1 MFIKQIESFCNFP
14 LTQDQENLVKNLSNF
29 IFHREDCNIFILDG
43 YAGTGKTTIISALI
57 KTLPYYNIRTE
68 LLAPTGRAA
77 KVLSNRSLQQAYTI
91 HKKIYY
97 TQIDY
102 YSNICLKLKENKN
115 HHTIYIID
123 EASMI
128 GEGDNLLTDLFSY
141 VKNGVKNKIILLGDK
156 AQLPPVG
163 SRESFALDAD
173 YLNQRF
179 AEPIGYYQ
187 LTQVVRQAL
196 KSGILKNAAN
206 IRWAIE
212 NKTQLPIFKTQNHKD
227 FKQIEAIDFEDTL
240 VNQYR
245 QIGEKEV
252 VVVTR
257 SNFAANQ
264 LNQYI
269 RNRILEKENII
280 DIGEKLMSIR
290 NNYYWQTENE
300 YSDFIA
306 NGDIVEVTNI
316 YSYEEK
322 FGFNFANIE
331 ARINES
337 KIPIELTIMLDTLSE
352 KQAHLSQEKE
362 RQLYNNIF
370 SYYQKDCNNKA
381 LIHKA
386 VKEDKYFNALQVKFS
401 KAITCHKAQGG
412 DWHTAFILNE
422 VQASEAINQDYF
434 RWLYTAV
441 TRAREQIF
449 LVNFS
454 EEFFLE

>member
-1 MFIKQIESFCNFP
+1 MFLKQIESFCHFP

-97 TQIDY
+97 TQTDD
-102 YSNICLKLKENKN
+102 YSNISLKLKENKN
-115 HHTIYIID
+115 HHTLYIID

-128 GEGDNLLTDLFSY
+128 GEGDNLLSDLFSY
-141 VKNGVKNKIILLGDK
+141 VKNGVKNKVILLGDK

-163 SRESFALDAD
+163 SNESFALNPD
-173 YLNQRF
+173 YLRQRF
-179 AEPIGYYQ
+179 FEPIEYYQ

-196 KSGILKNAAN
+196 QSGILKNAAN
-206 IRWAIE
+206 IRWALN
-212 NKTQLPIFKTQNHKD
+212 NKLQLPIFKTQNHKD

-331 ARINES
+331 ARINENQT
-337 KIPIELTIMLDTLSE
+337 PIELTIMLDTLSE

>member
-1 MFIKQIESFCNFP
+1 MFVKQIESFCNFP

-97 TQIDY
+97 TQTDD
-102 YSNICLKLKENKN
+102 YSNISLKLKENKN
-115 HHTIYIID
+115 HHTLYIID

-128 GEGDNLLTDLFSY
+128 GEGDNLLSDLFSY
-141 VKNGVKNKIILLGDK
+141 VKNGVKNKAILLGDK
-156 AQLPPVG
+156 VQLPPVG
-163 SRESFALDAD
+163 SNESFALNPD
-173 YLNQRF
+173 YLRQRF
-179 AEPIGYYQ
+179 FEPIEYYQ

-196 KSGILKNAAN
+196 QSGILKNAAN
-206 IRWAIE
+206 IRWALN
-212 NKTQLPIFKTQNHKD
+212 NKLQLPIFKTQNHKD
-227 FKQIEAIDFEDTL
+227 FKRIESIDFEDTL

-454 EEFFLE
+454 EDFFID

>member
-1 MFIKQIESFCNFP
+1 MFLKQIESFCHFP

-97 TQIDY
+97 TQTDD
-102 YSNICLKLKENKN
+102 YSNISLKLKENKN
-115 HHTIYIID
+115 HHTLYIID

-128 GEGDNLLTDLFSY
+128 GEGDNLLSDLFSY
-141 VKNGVKNKIILLGDK
+141 VKNGVKNKVILLGDK

-163 SRESFALDAD
+163 SNESFALNPD
-173 YLNQRF
+173 YLRQRF
-179 AEPIGYYQ
+179 FEPIEYYQ

-196 KSGILKNAAN
+196 QSGILKNAAN
-206 IRWAIE
+206 IRWALN
-212 NKTQLPIFKTQNHKD
+212 NKLQLPIFKTQNHKD
-227 FKQIEAIDFEDTL
+227 FKRIESIDFEDTL

-331 ARINES
+331 ARINENQT
-337 KIPIELTIMLDTLSE
+337 PIELTIMLDTLSE

>member
-97 TQIDY
+97 TQTDD
-102 YSNICLKLKENKN
+102 YSNISLKLKENKN
-115 HHTIYIID
+115 HHTLYIID

-128 GEGDNLLTDLFSY
+128 GEGDNLLSDLFSY
-141 VKNGVKNKIILLGDK
+141 VKNGVKNKAILLGDK

-163 SRESFALDAD
+163 SNESFALNPD
-173 YLNQRF
+173 YLRQRF
-179 AEPIGYYQ
+179 FEPIEYYQ

-196 KSGILKNAAN
+196 QSGILKNAAN
-206 IRWAIE
+206 IRWALN
-212 NKTQLPIFKTQNHKD
+212 NKLQLPIFKTQNHKD
-227 FKQIEAIDFEDTL
+227 FKRIESIDFEDTL

-306 NGDIVEVTNI
+306 NGDVVEVTNI

>member
-1 MFIKQIESFCNFP
+1 MFVKQIESFCKFP

-29 IFHREDCNIFILDG
+29 IFHKDDCDIFILDG

-57 KTLPYYNIRTE
+57 KTLPFYGIRTE

-227 FKQIEAIDFEDTL
+227 FRRIESIDFEDTL

-245 QIGEKEV
+245 QISEKEV

-290 NNYYWQTENE
+290 NNYYWNTEDE

-306 NGDIVEVTNI
+306 NGDIIEITNI
-316 YSYEEK
+316 FSYEEK

-331 ARINES
+331 AKINES
-337 KIPIELTIMLDTLSE
+337 EIRIELTIMLDTLTD

-362 RQLYNNIF
+362 RQLYDAIF
-370 SYYQKDCNNKA
+370 SYYQQDCNNKA
-381 LIHKA
+381 LVHKS

-412 DWHTAFILNE
+412 DWHTAFVLNE
-422 VQASEAINQDYF
+422 VPALETENKEYF
-434 RWLYTAV
+434 RWLYTAI
-441 TRAREQIF
+441 TRARKQVF

-454 EEFFLE
+454 EEFFVD

>member
-1 MFIKQIESFCNFP
+1 MFVKQIESFCNFP

-97 TQIDY
+97 TQTDD
-102 YSNICLKLKENKN
+102 YSNISLKLKENKN
-115 HHTIYIID
+115 HHTLYIID

-128 GEGDNLLTDLFSY
+128 GEGDNLLSDLFSY
-141 VKNGVKNKIILLGDK
+141 VKNGVKNKAILLGDK

-163 SRESFALDAD
+163 SNESFALNPD
-173 YLNQRF
+173 YLRQRF
-179 AEPIGYYQ
+179 FEPIEYYQ

-196 KSGILKNAAN
+196 QSGILKNAAN
-206 IRWAIE
+206 IRWALN
-212 NKTQLPIFKTQNHKD
+212 NKLQLPIFKTQNHKD

-331 ARINES
+331 ARINENQT
-337 KIPIELTIMLDTLSE
+337 PIELTIMLDTLSE

>member
-1 MFIKQIESFCNFP
+1 MFVKQIESFCNFP

-97 TQIDY
+97 TQTDD
-102 YSNICLKLKENKN
+102 YSNISLKLKENKN
-115 HHTIYIID
+115 HHTLYIID

-128 GEGDNLLTDLFSY
+128 GEGDNLLSDLFSY
-141 VKNGVKNKIILLGDK
+141 VKNGVKNKAILLGDK
-156 AQLPPVG
+156 AQLPPIG
-163 SRESFALDAD
+163 NNESFALNPD
-173 YLNQRF
+173 YLRQRF
-179 AEPIGYYQ
+179 FEPIEYYQ

-196 KSGILKNAAN
+196 QSGILKNAAN
-206 IRWAIE
+206 IRWALN
-212 NKTQLPIFKTQNHKD
+212 NKLQLPIFKTQNHKD

-331 ARINES
+331 ARINENQT
-337 KIPIELTIMLDTLSE
+337 PIELTIMLDTLSE

>member
-1 MFIKQIESFCNFP
+1 MFVKQIESFCHFP

-97 TQIDY
+97 TQTDD
-102 YSNICLKLKENKN
+102 YSNISLKLKENKN
-115 HHTIYIID
+115 HHTLYIID

-128 GEGDNLLTDLFSY
+128 GEGDNLLSDLFSY
-141 VKNGVKNKIILLGDK
+141 VKSGVKNKVILLGDK

-163 SRESFALDAD
+163 SNESFALNPD
-173 YLNQRF
+173 YLRQRF
-179 AEPIGYYQ
+179 FEPIEYYQ

-196 KSGILKNAAN
+196 QSGILKNAAN
-206 IRWAIE
+206 IRWALN
-212 NKTQLPIFKTQNHKD
+212 NKLQLPIFKTQNHKD

-370 SYYQKDCNNKA
+370 SYYQKDCSNKA

>member
-1 MFIKQIESFCNFP
+1 MFLKQIESFCHFP

-97 TQIDY
+97 TQTDD
-102 YSNICLKLKENKN
+102 YSNISLKLKENKN
-115 HHTIYIID
+115 HHTLYIID

-128 GEGDNLLTDLFSY
+128 GEGDNLLSDLFSY
-141 VKNGVKNKIILLGDK
+141 VKNGVKNKVILLGDK
-156 AQLPPVG
+156 AQLPPIG
-163 SRESFALDAD
+163 NNESFALNPD
-173 YLNQRF
+173 YLKQRF
-179 AEPIGYYQ
+179 FEPIEYYQ

-196 KSGILKNAAN
+196 QSGILKNAAN
-206 IRWAIE
+206 IRWALN
-212 NKTQLPIFKTQNHKD
+212 NKLQLPIFKTQNHKD

-240 VNQYR
+240 ANQYR

-331 ARINES
+331 ARINENQT
-337 KIPIELTIMLDTLSE
+337 PIELTIMLDTLSE

>member
-1 MFIKQIESFCNFP
+1 MFLKQIESFCQFP

-29 IFHREDCNIFILDG
+29 IFHKDDCNIFILDG

-97 TQIDY
+97 TQTDD
-102 YSNICLKLKENKN
+102 YSNISLKLKENKN
-115 HHTIYIID
+115 HHTLYIID

-128 GEGDNLLTDLFSY
+128 GEGDNLLSDLFSY
-141 VKNGVKNKIILLGDK
+141 VKSGVKNKVILLGDK
-156 AQLPPVG
+156 AQLPPIG
-163 SRESFALDAD
+163 NNESFALNPD
-173 YLNQRF
+173 YLRQRF
-179 AEPIGYYQ
+179 FEPIEYYQ

-196 KSGILKNAAN
+196 QSGILKNAAN
-206 IRWAIE
+206 IRWALN
-212 NKTQLPIFKTQNHKD
+212 NKLQLPIFKTQNHKD
-227 FKQIEAIDFEDTL
+227 FKQIESFDFEDTL
-240 VNQYR
+240 ANQYR

-331 ARINES
+331 ARINDN
-337 KIPIELTIMLDTLSE
+337 KTPIELTIMLDTLSE
-352 KQAHLSQEKE
+352 KQAHLSKEKE
-362 RQLYNNIF
+362 RQLYNSIF

-454 EEFFLE
+454 EEFFID

>member
-1 MFIKQIESFCNFP
+1 MFVKQIESFCHFP

-97 TQIDY
+97 TQTDD
-102 YSNICLKLKENKN
+102 YSNISLKLKENKN
-115 HHTIYIID
+115 HHTLYIID

-128 GEGDNLLTDLFSY
+128 GEGDNLLSDLFSY
-141 VKNGVKNKIILLGDK
+141 VKSGVKNKVILLGDK
-156 AQLPPVG
+156 AQLPPIG
-163 SRESFALDAD
+163 NNESFALNPD
-173 YLNQRF
+173 YLRQRF
-179 AEPIGYYQ
+179 FEPIEYYQ

-196 KSGILKNAAN
+196 QSGILKNAAN
-206 IRWAIE
+206 IRWALN
-212 NKTQLPIFKTQNHKD
+212 NKLQLPIFKTQNHKD
-227 FKQIEAIDFEDTL
+227 FKQIESIDFEDTL

-337 KIPIELTIMLDTLSE
+337 KTPIELTIMLDTLSE

-370 SYYQKDCNNKA
+370 SYYQKYCNNKA

-454 EEFFLE
+454 EEFFID

>member
-97 TQIDY
+97 TQTDD
-102 YSNICLKLKENKN
+102 YSNISLKLKENKN
-115 HHTIYIID
+115 HHTLYIID

-128 GEGDNLLTDLFSY
+128 GEGDNLLSDLFSY
-141 VKNGVKNKIILLGDK
+141 VKNGVKNKAILLGDK

-163 SRESFALDAD
+163 SNESFALNPD
-173 YLNQRF
+173 YLRQRF
-179 AEPIGYYQ
+179 FEPIEYYQ

-196 KSGILKNAAN
+196 QSGILKNAAN
-206 IRWAIE
+206 IRWALN
-212 NKTQLPIFKTQNHKD
+212 NKLQLPIFKTQNHKD
-227 FKQIEAIDFEDTL
+227 FKQIESIDFEDTL

-306 NGDIVEVTNI
+306 NGDVVEVTNI

-422 VQASEAINQDYF
+422 VQASGAINQDYF

>member
-1 MFIKQIESFCNFP
+1 MFVKQIESFCNFP

-97 TQIDY
+97 TQTDD
-102 YSNICLKLKENKN
+102 YSNISLKLKENKN

-128 GEGDNLLTDLFSY
+128 GEGDNLLSDLFSY
-141 VKNGVKNKIILLGDK
+141 MKNGVKNKAILLGDK
-156 AQLPPVG
+156 AQLPPIG
-163 SRESFALDAD
+163 SNESFALNPD
-173 YLNQRF
+173 YLRQRF
-179 AEPIGYYQ
+179 FEPIEYYQ

-196 KSGILKNAAN
+196 QSGILKNAAN
-206 IRWAIE
+206 IRWALN
-212 NKTQLPIFKTQNHKD
+212 NKLQLPIFKTQNHKD
-227 FKQIEAIDFEDTL
+227 FKQIESIDFEDTL

-337 KIPIELTIMLDTLSE
+337 KIPIEVTIMLDTLSE

>member
-1 MFIKQIESFCNFP
+1 MFVKQIESFCKFP

-29 IFHREDCNIFILDG
+29 IFHRDDCNIFILDG

-97 TQIDY
+97 TQIDN
-102 YSNICLKLKENKN
+102 YSNISLKLKENKN
-115 HHTIYIID
+115 HHTLYIID

-128 GEGDNLLTDLFSY
+128 GESDNLLNDLFSY
-141 VKNGVKNKIILLGDK
+141 VKNGVKNKIIFLGDN

-163 SRESFALDAD
+163 SSESPALNPES
-173 YLNQRF
+173 LNQRF
-179 AEPIGYYQ
+179 FEPIEYYQ

-206 IRWAIE
+206 IRWAI
-212 NKTQLPIFKTQNHKD
+212 NHKLQLPIFKTKNHKD
-227 FKQIEAIDFEDTL
+227 FCRIEAIDFEDTL

-252 VVVTR
+252 VVITR
-257 SNFAANQ
+257 SNFSANQ

-290 NNYYWQTENE
+290 NNYYWNTENE

-306 NGDIVEVTNI
+306 NGDILEITNI
-316 YSYEEK
+316 FSYEEK
-322 FGFNFANIE
+322 FGFHFANIE
-331 ARINES
+331 AKINES
-337 KIPIELTIMLDTLSE
+337 QTPIELTIMLTTLTD
-352 KQAHLSQEKE
+352 KQAHLSQDKE
-362 RQLYNNIF
+362 RELYNAIF
-370 SYYQKDCNNKA
+370 AYYQKDCNNKA
-381 LIHKA
+381 LVHKA

-422 VQASEAINQDYF
+422 IQALNAENQDYF
-434 RWLYTAV
+434 RWIYTAV
-441 TRAREQIF
+441 TRARKQIF
-449 LVNFS
+449 LINFS
-454 EEFFLE
+454 EEFFVT

>member
-1 MFIKQIESFCNFP
+1 MFVKQIESFCNFP

-97 TQIDY
+97 TQTDD
-102 YSNICLKLKENKN
+102 YSNISLKLKENKN
-115 HHTIYIID
+115 HHTLYIID

-128 GEGDNLLTDLFSY
+128 GEGDNLLSDLFSY
-141 VKNGVKNKIILLGDK
+141 VKNGIKNKAILLGDK

-163 SRESFALDAD
+163 SNESFALNPD
-173 YLNQRF
+173 YLRQRF
-179 AEPIGYYQ
+179 FEPIEYYQ

-196 KSGILKNAAN
+196 QSGILKNAAN
-206 IRWAIE
+206 IRWALN
-212 NKTQLPIFKTQNHKD
+212 NKLQLPIFKTQNHKD
-227 FKQIEAIDFEDTL
+227 FKRIESIDFENTL

-331 ARINES
+331 ARINENQT
-337 KIPIELTIMLDTLSE
+337 PIELTIMLDTLSE

-449 LVNFS
+449 LVNFT

>member
-1 MFIKQIESFCNFP
+1 MFVKQIESFCNFP

-97 TQIDY
+97 TQTDD
-102 YSNICLKLKENKN
+102 YSNISLKLKENKN
-115 HHTIYIID
+115 HHTLYIID

-128 GEGDNLLTDLFSY
+128 GEGDNLLSDLFSY
-141 VKNGVKNKIILLGDK
+141 VKNGVKNKAILLGDK

-163 SRESFALDAD
+163 SNESFALNPD
-173 YLNQRF
+173 YLRQRF
-179 AEPIGYYQ
+179 FEPIEYYQ

-196 KSGILKNAAN
+196 QSGILKNAAN
-206 IRWAIE
+206 IRWALN
-212 NKTQLPIFKTQNHKD
+212 NKLQLPIFKTQNHKD
-227 FKQIEAIDFEDTL
+227 FKRIESIDFEDTL

-422 VQASEAINQDYF
+422 VQASEAINQEYF

-454 EEFFLE
+454 EEFFID

>member
-97 TQIDY
+97 TQTDD
-102 YSNICLKLKENKN
+102 YSNISLKLKENKN
-115 HHTIYIID
+115 HHTLYIID

-128 GEGDNLLTDLFSY
+128 GEGDNLLSDLFSY
-141 VKNGVKNKIILLGDK
+141 VKNGVKNKAILLGDK

-163 SRESFALDAD
+163 SNESFALNPD
-173 YLNQRF
+173 YLRQRF
-179 AEPIGYYQ
+179 FEPIEYYQ
-187 LTQVVRQAL
+187 LTQVIRQAL
-196 KSGILKNAAN
+196 QSGILKNAAN
-206 IRWAIE
+206 IRWALN
-212 NKTQLPIFKTQNHKD
+212 NKLQLPIFKTQNHKD

-362 RQLYNNIF
+362 RQLYEAIF

>member
-1 MFIKQIESFCNFP
+1 MFVKQIESFCHFP

-77 KVLSNRSLQQAYTI
+77 KVLSNRSMQQAYTI

-97 TQIDY
+97 TQTDD
-102 YSNICLKLKENKN
+102 YSNISLKLKENKN
-115 HHTIYIID
+115 HHTLYIID

-128 GEGDNLLTDLFSY
+128 GEGDNLLSDLFSY
-141 VKNGVKNKIILLGDK
+141 VKNGVKNKAILLGDK

-163 SRESFALDAD
+163 SNESFALNPD
-173 YLNQRF
+173 YLRQRF
-179 AEPIGYYQ
+179 FEPIEYYQ

-196 KSGILKNAAN
+196 QSGILKNAAN
-206 IRWAIE
+206 IRWALN
-212 NKTQLPIFKTQNHKD
+212 NKLQLPIFKTQNHKD

-331 ARINES
+331 ARINENQT
-337 KIPIELTIMLDTLSE
+337 PIELTIMLDTLSE

-362 RQLYNNIF
+362 RQLYNSIF

>member
-1 MFIKQIESFCNFP
+1 MFVKQIESFCHFP

-97 TQIDY
+97 TQTDD
-102 YSNICLKLKENKN
+102 YSNISLKLKENKN
-115 HHTIYIID
+115 HHTLYIID

-128 GEGDNLLTDLFSY
+128 GEGDNLLSDLFSY
-141 VKNGVKNKIILLGDK
+141 VKNGVKNKVILLGDK
-156 AQLPPVG
+156 AQLPPIG
-163 SRESFALDAD
+163 NNESFALNPD
-173 YLNQRF
+173 YLRQRF
-179 AEPIGYYQ
+179 FEPIEYYQ

-196 KSGILKNAAN
+196 QSGILKNAAN
-206 IRWAIE
+206 IRWALN
-212 NKTQLPIFKTQNHKD
+212 NKLQLPIFKTQNHKD

-331 ARINES
+331 ARINENQT
-337 KIPIELTIMLDTLSE
+337 PIELTIMLNTLSE

>member
-1 MFIKQIESFCNFP
+1 MFVKQIESFCNFP

-57 KTLPYYNIRTE
+57 KTLSYYNIRTE

-97 TQIDY
+97 TQTDD
-102 YSNICLKLKENKN
+102 YSNISLKLKENKN
-115 HHTIYIID
+115 HHTLYIID

-128 GEGDNLLTDLFSY
+128 GEGDNLLSDLFSY
-141 VKNGVKNKIILLGDK
+141 VKNGVKNKAILLGDK

-163 SRESFALDAD
+163 SNESFALNPD
-173 YLNQRF
+173 YLRQRF
-179 AEPIGYYQ
+179 FEPIEYYQ

-196 KSGILKNAAN
+196 QSGILKNAAN
-206 IRWAIE
+206 IRWALN
-212 NKTQLPIFKTQNHKD
+212 NKLQLPIFKTQNHKD
-227 FKQIEAIDFEDTL
+227 FKRIESIDFEDTL

-454 EEFFLE
+454 EEFFID

>member
-1 MFIKQIESFCNFP
+1 MFLKQIESFCHFP

-97 TQIDY
+97 TQTDD
-102 YSNICLKLKENKN
+102 YSNISLKLKENKN
-115 HHTIYIID
+115 HHTLYIID

-128 GEGDNLLTDLFSY
+128 GEGDNLLSDLFSY
-141 VKNGVKNKIILLGDK
+141 VKNGVKNKVILLGDK

-163 SRESFALDAD
+163 SNESFALNPD
-173 YLNQRF
+173 YLRQRF
-179 AEPIGYYQ
+179 FEPIEYYQ

-196 KSGILKNAAN
+196 QSGILKNAAN
-206 IRWAIE
+206 IRWALN
-212 NKTQLPIFKTQNHKD
+212 NKLQLPIFKTQNHKD
-227 FKQIEAIDFEDTL
+227 FKRIESIDFEDTL

-331 ARINES
+331 ARINENQT
-337 KIPIELTIMLDTLSE
+337 PIELTIMLDTLSE

-362 RQLYNNIF
+362 RQLYNSIF

>member
-1 MFIKQIESFCNFP
+1 MFVKQIESFCHFP

-97 TQIDY
+97 TQTDD
-102 YSNICLKLKENKN
+102 YSNISLKLKENKN
-115 HHTIYIID
+115 HNTLYIID

-128 GEGDNLLTDLFSY
+128 GEGDNLLSDLFSY
-141 VKNGVKNKIILLGDK
+141 VKSGVKNKVILLGDK
-156 AQLPPVG
+156 AQLPPIG
-163 SRESFALDAD
+163 NNESFALNPD
-173 YLNQRF
+173 YLKQRF
-179 AEPIGYYQ
+179 FEPIEYYQ

-196 KSGILKNAAN
+196 QSGILKNAAN
-206 IRWAIE
+206 IRWALN
-212 NKTQLPIFKTQNHKD
+212 NKLQLPIFKTQNHKD
-227 FKQIEAIDFEDTL
+227 FKRIESIDFEDTL

-331 ARINES
+331 ARINENQT
-337 KIPIELTIMLDTLSE
+337 PIELTIMLDTLSE

-362 RQLYNNIF
+362 KQLYNSIF

>member
-57 KTLPYYNIRTE
+57 KTLLYYNIRTE

-97 TQIDY
+97 TQTDD
-102 YSNICLKLKENKN
+102 YSNISLKLKENKN
-115 HHTIYIID
+115 HHTLYIID

-128 GEGDNLLTDLFSY
+128 GEGDNLLSDLFSY
-141 VKNGVKNKIILLGDK
+141 VKNGVKNKAILLGDK

-163 SRESFALDAD
+163 SNESFALNPD
-173 YLNQRF
+173 YLRQRF
-179 AEPIGYYQ
+179 FEPIEYYQ

-196 KSGILKNAAN
+196 QSGILKNAAN
-206 IRWAIE
+206 IRWALN
-212 NKTQLPIFKTQNHKD
+212 NKLQLPIFKTQNHKD
-227 FKQIEAIDFEDTL
+227 FKRIESIDFEDTL

-454 EEFFLE
+454 EEFFID

>member
-1 MFIKQIESFCNFP
+1 MFLKQIESFCKFP

-29 IFHREDCNIFILDG
+29 IFHKDDCNIFILDG

-97 TQIDY
+97 TQTDD
-102 YSNICLKLKENKN
+102 YSNISLKLKENKN
-115 HHTIYIID
+115 HHTLYIID

-128 GEGDNLLTDLFSY
+128 GEGDNLLSDLFSY
-141 VKNGVKNKIILLGDK
+141 VKSGVKNKVILLGDK
-156 AQLPPVG
+156 AQLPPIG
-163 SRESFALDAD
+163 NNESFALNPD
-173 YLNQRF
+173 YLRQRF
-179 AEPIGYYQ
+179 FEPIEYYQ

-196 KSGILKNAAN
+196 QSGILKNAAN
-206 IRWAIE
+206 IRWALN
-212 NKTQLPIFKTQNHKD
+212 NKLQLPIFKTQNHKD

-331 ARINES
+331 ARINDN
-337 KIPIELTIMLDTLSE
+337 KTPIELTIMLDTLSE

-362 RQLYNNIF
+362 RQLYNSIF

-454 EEFFLE
+454 EEFFID

>member
-1 MFIKQIESFCNFP
+1 MFVKQIESFCNFP

-97 TQIDY
+97 TQTDD
-102 YSNICLKLKENKN
+102 YSNISLKLKENKN
-115 HHTIYIID
+115 HHTLYIID

-128 GEGDNLLTDLFSY
+128 GEGDNLLSDLFSY
-141 VKNGVKNKIILLGDK
+141 VKNGVKNKAILLGDK

-163 SRESFALDAD
+163 SNESFALNPD
-173 YLNQRF
+173 YLRQRF
-179 AEPIGYYQ
+179 FEPIEYYQ

-196 KSGILKNAAN
+196 QSGILKNAAN
-206 IRWAIE
+206 IRWALN
-212 NKTQLPIFKTQNHKD
+212 NKLQLPIFKTQNHKD
-227 FKQIEAIDFEDTL
+227 FKRIESIDFEDTL

-422 VQASEAINQDYF
+422 VQTSEAINQDYF

-454 EEFFLE
+454 EDFFID

>member
-1 MFIKQIESFCNFP
+1 MFVKQIESFCHFP

-97 TQIDY
+97 TQTDD
-102 YSNICLKLKENKN
+102 YSNISLKLKENKN
-115 HHTIYIID
+115 HHTLYIID

-128 GEGDNLLTDLFSY
+128 GEGDNLLSDLFSY
-141 VKNGVKNKIILLGDK
+141 VKNGVKNKVILLGDK

-163 SRESFALDAD
+163 SNESFALNPD
-173 YLNQRF
+173 YLRQRF
-179 AEPIGYYQ
+179 FEPIEYYQ

-196 KSGILKNAAN
+196 QSGILKNAAN
-206 IRWAIE
+206 IRWALN
-212 NKTQLPIFKTQNHKD
+212 NKLQLPIFKTQNHKD

-331 ARINES
+331 ARINENQT
-337 KIPIELTIMLDTLSE
+337 PIELTIMLDTLSE

>member
-1 MFIKQIESFCNFP
+1 MFVKQIESFCNFP

-97 TQIDY
+97 TQTDD
-102 YSNICLKLKENKN
+102 YSNISLKLKENKN
-115 HHTIYIID
+115 HHTLYIID

-128 GEGDNLLTDLFSY
+128 GEGDNLLSDLFSY
-141 VKNGVKNKIILLGDK
+141 VKNGVKNKAILLGDK

-163 SRESFALDAD
+163 SNESFALNPD
-173 YLNQRF
+173 YLRQRF
-179 AEPIGYYQ
+179 FEPIEYYQ

-196 KSGILKNAAN
+196 QSGILKNAAN
-206 IRWAIE
+206 IRWALN
-212 NKTQLPIFKTQNHKD
+212 NKLQLPIFKTQNHKD
-227 FKQIEAIDFEDTL
+227 FKRIESIDFEDTL

-362 RQLYNNIF
+362 RQLYNSIF

-454 EEFFLE
+454 EEFFID

>member
-1 MFIKQIESFCNFP
+1 MFVKQIESFCNFP

-97 TQIDY
+97 TQTDD
-102 YSNICLKLKENKN
+102 YSNISLKLKENKN
-115 HHTIYIID
+115 HHTLYIID

-128 GEGDNLLTDLFSY
+128 GEGNNLLSDLFSY
-141 VKNGVKNKIILLGDK
+141 VKNGVKNKAILLGDK

-163 SRESFALDAD
+163 SNESFALNPD
-173 YLNQRF
+173 YLRQRF
-179 AEPIGYYQ
+179 FEPIEYYQ

-196 KSGILKNAAN
+196 QSGILKNAAN
-206 IRWAIE
+206 IRWALN
-212 NKTQLPIFKTQNHKD
+212 NKLQLPIFKTQNHKD
-227 FKQIEAIDFEDTL
+227 FKRIESIDFEDTL

>member
-1 MFIKQIESFCNFP
+1 MFIKQIENFCNFP

-29 IFHREDCNIFILDG
+29 IFHKDDCNIFILDG

-97 TQIDY
+97 TQTDY

-115 HHTIYIID
+115 HHTLYIID

-128 GEGDNLLTDLFSY
+128 GEGDNLLSDLFSY
-141 VKNGVKNKIILLGDK
+141 VKNGVKNKVILLGDK

-163 SRESFALDAD
+163 SNESFALNPN
-173 YLNQRF
+173 YLRQRF
-179 AEPIGYYQ
+179 FEPIEYYQ

-196 KSGILKNAAN
+196 QSGILKNAAN
-206 IRWAIE
+206 IRWALN
-212 NKTQLPIFKTQNHKD
+212 NKLQLPIFKTQNHKD

-362 RQLYNNIF
+362 RQLYEAIF

-412 DWHTAFILNE
+412 DWHTAFVLNE
-422 VQASEAINQDYF
+422 VPASEAINQDYF

>member
-1 MFIKQIESFCNFP
+1 
-14 LTQDQENLVKNLSNF
+14 
-29 IFHREDCNIFILDG
+29 
-43 YAGTGKTTIISALI
+43 
-57 KTLPYYNIRTE
+57 
-68 LLAPTGRAA
+68 
-77 KVLSNRSLQQAYTI
+77 
-91 HKKIYY
+91 
-97 TQIDY
+97 
-102 YSNICLKLKENKN
+102 
-115 HHTIYIID
+115 
-123 EASMI
+123 MI
-128 GEGDNLLTDLFSY
+128 GEGDNLLSDLFSY
-141 VKNGVKNKIILLGDK
+141 VKNGVKNKAILLGDK

-163 SRESFALDAD
+163 SNESFALNPD
-173 YLNQRF
+173 YLRQRF
-179 AEPIGYYQ
+179 FEPIEYYQ

-196 KSGILKNAAN
+196 QSGILKNAAN
-206 IRWAIE
+206 IRWALN
-212 NKTQLPIFKTQNHKD
+212 NKLQLPIFKTQNHKD

>member
-1 MFIKQIESFCNFP
+1 MFVKQIESFCNFP

-97 TQIDY
+97 TQTDD
-102 YSNICLKLKENKN
+102 YSNISLKLKENKN
-115 HHTIYIID
+115 HHTLYIID

-128 GEGDNLLTDLFSY
+128 GEGDNLLSDLFSY
-141 VKNGVKNKIILLGDK
+141 VKNGVKNKVILLGDK

-163 SRESFALDAD
+163 SNESFALNPD
-173 YLNQRF
+173 YLRQRF
-179 AEPIGYYQ
+179 FEPIEYYQ

-196 KSGILKNAAN
+196 QSGILKNAAN
-206 IRWAIE
+206 IRWALN
-212 NKTQLPIFKTQNHKD
+212 NKLQLPIFKTQNHKD
-227 FKQIEAIDFEDTL
+227 FKRIESIDFEDTL

-306 NGDIVEVTNI
+306 NGDIVEVRNI

-370 SYYQKDCNNKA
+370 SYYQKDCNNKV

-454 EEFFLE
+454 EDFFID

>member
-1 MFIKQIESFCNFP
+1 MFLKQIESFCNFP

-97 TQIDY
+97 TQTDD
-102 YSNICLKLKENKN
+102 YSNISLKLKENKN
-115 HHTIYIID
+115 HHTLYIID

-128 GEGDNLLTDLFSY
+128 GEGDNLLSDLFSY
-141 VKNGVKNKIILLGDK
+141 VKNGVKNKAILLGDK

-163 SRESFALDAD
+163 SNESFALNPD
-173 YLNQRF
+173 YLRQRF
-179 AEPIGYYQ
+179 FEPIEYYQ

-196 KSGILKNAAN
+196 QSGILKNAAN
-206 IRWAIE
+206 IRWALN
-212 NKTQLPIFKTQNHKD
+212 NKLQLPIFKTQNHKD
-227 FKQIEAIDFEDTL
+227 FKRIESIDFEDTL

-454 EEFFLE
+454 EEFFID

>member
-1 MFIKQIESFCNFP
+1 MFVKQIESFCNFP

-29 IFHREDCNIFILDG
+29 IFHKEDCNIFILDG

-97 TQIDY
+97 TQTDD
-102 YSNICLKLKENKN
+102 YSNISLKLKENKN
-115 HHTIYIID
+115 HHTLYIID

-128 GEGDNLLTDLFSY
+128 GEGDNLLSDLFSY
-141 VKNGVKNKIILLGDK
+141 VKNGVKNKAILLGDK

-163 SRESFALDAD
+163 SNESFALNPD
-173 YLNQRF
+173 YLRQRF
-179 AEPIGYYQ
+179 FEPIEYYQ

-196 KSGILKNAAN
+196 QSGILKNAAN
-206 IRWAIE
+206 IRWALN
-212 NKTQLPIFKTQNHKD
+212 NKLQLPIFKTQNHKD
-227 FKQIEAIDFEDTL
+227 FKRIESIDFEDTL

-454 EEFFLE
+454 EEFFID

>member
-1 MFIKQIESFCNFP
+1 MFLKQIESFCKFP

-29 IFHREDCNIFILDG
+29 IFHKDDCNIFILDG

-77 KVLSNRSLQQAYTI
+77 KVLSNRSLQKAYTI

-97 TQIDY
+97 TQTDD
-102 YSNICLKLKENKN
+102 YSNISLKLKENKN
-115 HHTIYIID
+115 HHTLYIID

-128 GEGDNLLTDLFSY
+128 GEGDNLLSDLFSY
-141 VKNGVKNKIILLGDK
+141 VKSGVKNKVILLGDK
-156 AQLPPVG
+156 AQLPPIG
-163 SRESFALDAD
+163 NNESFALNPN
-173 YLNQRF
+173 YLRQRF
-179 AEPIGYYQ
+179 FEPIEYYQ

-196 KSGILKNAAN
+196 QSGILKNAAN
-206 IRWAIE
+206 IRWALN
-212 NKTQLPIFKTQNHKD
+212 NKLQLPIFKTQNHKD
-227 FKQIEAIDFEDTL
+227 FKQIESFDFEDTL
-240 VNQYR
+240 ANQYR

-306 NGDIVEVTNI
+306 NGDIVEITNI

-331 ARINES
+331 ARINDN
-337 KIPIELTIMLDTLSE
+337 KTPIELTIMLDTLSE

-362 RQLYNNIF
+362 RQLYNSIF

-434 RWLYTAV
+434 RWLYTAI

-454 EEFFLE
+454 EEFFID

>member
-1 MFIKQIESFCNFP
+1 MFVKQIESFCNFP

-97 TQIDY
+97 TQTDD
-102 YSNICLKLKENKN
+102 YSNISLKLKENKN

-128 GEGDNLLTDLFSY
+128 GEGDNLLSDLFSY
-141 VKNGVKNKIILLGDK
+141 MKNGVKNKAILLGDK

-163 SRESFALDAD
+163 SNESFALNPD
-173 YLNQRF
+173 YLRQRF
-179 AEPIGYYQ
+179 FEPIEYYQ

-196 KSGILKNAAN
+196 QSGILKNAAN
-206 IRWAIE
+206 IRWALN
-212 NKTQLPIFKTQNHKD
+212 NKLQLPIFKTQNHKD
-227 FKQIEAIDFEDTL
+227 FKRIESIDFEDTL

-252 VVVTR
+252 IVVTR

-422 VQASEAINQDYF
+422 VQALEAINQDYF

>member
-1 MFIKQIESFCNFP
+1 MFVKQIESFCNFP

-97 TQIDY
+97 TQTDD
-102 YSNICLKLKENKN
+102 YSNISLKLKENKN
-115 HHTIYIID
+115 HHTLYIID

-128 GEGDNLLTDLFSY
+128 GEGDNLLSDLFSY
-141 VKNGVKNKIILLGDK
+141 VKNGVKNKAILLGDK

-163 SRESFALDAD
+163 SNESFALNPD
-173 YLNQRF
+173 YLRQRF
-179 AEPIGYYQ
+179 FEPIEYYQ

-196 KSGILKNAAN
+196 QSGILKNAAN
-206 IRWAIE
+206 IRWALN
-212 NKTQLPIFKTQNHKD
+212 NKLQLPIFKTQNHKD
-227 FKQIEAIDFEDTL
+227 FKRIESIDFEDTL

-454 EEFFLE
+454 EDFFID

>member
-1 MFIKQIESFCNFP
+1 M
-14 LTQDQENLVKNLSNF
+14 TQDQENLVKNLSNF
-29 IFHREDCNIFILDG
+29 IFHKDDCDIFILDG

-57 KTLPYYNIRTE
+57 KTLPFYGIRTE

-128 GEGDNLLTDLFSY
+128 GEGDNLLSDLFSY
-141 VKNGVKNKIILLGDK
+141 VKNGVKNKAILLGDK

-163 SRESFALDAD
+163 SNESFALNPD
-173 YLNQRF
+173 YLRQRF
-179 AEPIGYYQ
+179 FEPIEYYQ

-196 KSGILKNAAN
+196 QSGILKNAAN
-206 IRWAIE
+206 IRWALN
-212 NKTQLPIFKTQNHKD
+212 NKLQLPIFKTQNHKD
-227 FKQIEAIDFEDTL
+227 FKRIESIDFEDTL

-337 KIPIELTIMLDTLSE
+337 KIPIEVTIMLDTLSE

>member
-1 MFIKQIESFCNFP
+1 MFVKQIESFCNFP

-97 TQIDY
+97 TQTDD
-102 YSNICLKLKENKN
+102 YSNISLKLKENKN
-115 HHTIYIID
+115 HHTLYIID

-128 GEGDNLLTDLFSY
+128 GEGDNLLSDLFSY
-141 VKNGVKNKIILLGDK
+141 VKNGVKNKAILLGDK

-163 SRESFALDAD
+163 SNESFALNPD
-173 YLNQRF
+173 YLRQRF
-179 AEPIGYYQ
+179 FEPIEYYQ

-196 KSGILKNAAN
+196 QSGILKNAAN
-206 IRWAIE
+206 IRWALN
-212 NKTQLPIFKTQNHKD
+212 NKLQLPIFKTQNHKD
-227 FKQIEAIDFEDTL
+227 FKRIESIDFEDTL

>member
-1 MFIKQIESFCNFP
+1 MFVKQIESFCNFP

-97 TQIDY
+97 TQTDD
-102 YSNICLKLKENKN
+102 YSNISLKLKENKN
-115 HHTIYIID
+115 HHTLYIID

-128 GEGDNLLTDLFSY
+128 GEGDNLLSDLFSY
-141 VKNGVKNKIILLGDK
+141 VKNGVKNKAILLGDK

-163 SRESFALDAD
+163 SNESFALNPD
-173 YLNQRF
+173 YLRQRF
-179 AEPIGYYQ
+179 FEPIEYYQ

-196 KSGILKNAAN
+196 QSGILKNAAN
-206 IRWAIE
+206 IRWALN
-212 NKTQLPIFKTQNHKD
+212 NKLQLPIFKTQNHKD
-227 FKQIEAIDFEDTL
+227 FKRIESIDFEDTL

-454 EEFFLE
+454 EEFFID